1 MKKLILAFALVFSST
16 TWANSVADSVTGALI
31 SAIVINHAL
40 DNGRIH
46 RVDPF
51 LGIGS
56 RHKHVDRR
64 NIGYQRRYLSNH
76 NRFSRC
82 APTTSY
88 YHHRDYIVVT
98 HRDTCTGRLISEK
111 RIPK

>member
-1 MKKLILAFALVFSST
+1 MKKLILAVALVFSST
-16 TWANSVADSVTGALI
+16 TWANSVTDAVTSTLI
-31 SAIVINHAL
+31 NAIVIKHAL
-40 DNGRIH
+40 DTGRIH
-46 RVDPF
+46 QVDPF
-51 LGIGS
+51 LGVRP
-56 RHKHVDRR
+56 RHNHVDRR
-64 NIGYQRRYLSNH
+64 NIGYQRPYLGNH